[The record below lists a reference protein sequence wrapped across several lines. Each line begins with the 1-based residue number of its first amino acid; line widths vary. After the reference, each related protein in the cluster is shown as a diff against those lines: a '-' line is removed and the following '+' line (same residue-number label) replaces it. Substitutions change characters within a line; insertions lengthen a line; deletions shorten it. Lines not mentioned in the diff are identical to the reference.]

1 MRMRVLSALGFFGV
15 LGILYIGVILIA
27 GYKAE
32 NPTPETVI
40 TVERS
45 SDVDDH
51 NKTTPSNPS
60 SSPSTESY
68 EPVSESADRG
78 TNSAEASGDKLVSA
92 ATENRRLMNELEW
105 SFGGKSQRGWYLYI
119 PLISRLIETENAA
132 DSREFAE
139 ALSRWQRSVGL
150 APSGILDNST
160 LSRMIQTWQSRRI
173 KDRVIPS
180 PEQAPV
186 APASDFWDTSR
197 PEELRRVEQQTY
209 AAYKRLV
216 AAAVADSS
224 LQLASARGGELAP
237 SEKYLKIV
245 SALRTPEYQER
256 LRAQSPGAGRAGLA
270 INSPHFTG
278 RALDLYVGGDP
289 VSTEDSNRAIQVQT
303 RVYQWLVK
311 NADRFGFR
319 PYFYEPWHWE
329 YQP

>member
-1 MRMRVLSALGFFGV
+1 MRIRVLSAMGFFAVLGV
-15 LGILYIGVILIA
+15 LYLGVILIA
-27 GYKAE
+27 GYKADHPPSE
-32 NPTPETVI
+32 SEI

-45 SDVDDH
+45 SDIDD
-51 NKTTPSNPS
+51 NKTSSLNPVPSPAVAS
-60 SSPSTESY
+60 DI
-68 EPVSESADRG
+68 PVSVSSEKE
-78 TNSAEASGDKLVSA
+78 TMVSA
-92 ATENRRLMNELEW
+92 AAENSRLMKELEW
-105 SFGGKSQRGWYLYI
+105 TFGGKSQRGWYLYI
-119 PLISRLIETENAA
+119 PLISRLIDTETAA

-139 ALSRWQRSVGL
+139 ALARWQRSAGL
-150 APSGILDNST
+150 APTGVLDSPT

-186 APASDFWDTSR
+186 APASDFWDPSR
-197 PEELRRVEQQTY
+197 PDELRRVEQQTY

-216 AAAVADSS
+216 AAAAADPS
-224 LQLASARGGELAP
+224 LRLAVARGGELAP
-237 SEKYLKIV
+237 TEKYLKIV
-245 SALRTPEYQER
+245 SAMRTPEYQQR

-303 RVYQWLVK
+303 HVYKWLVK